1 MKCDSCNKEFDK
13 LDNGNEDGGESVASE
28 FGFIDLDAICQN
40 CENLMLDILNGQ
52 CLVRCMSTP
61 MSYVSAQGYQ
71 RYLFRD
77 TRTRLIVQHSLKHIR
92 QSYYIFGIMNVWF
105 LAVF

>member
-40 CENLMLDILNGQ
+40 CENLMLDILNG
-52 CLVRCMSTP
+52 
-61 MSYVSAQGYQ
+61 
-71 RYLFRD
+71 
-77 TRTRLIVQHSLKHIR
+77 
-92 QSYYIFGIMNVWF
+92 
-105 LAVF
+105 